1 MSLPLPLSC
10 SSTRPA
16 PNEEGSPKDWR
27 EENDTAWRVMMMQP
41 QAVSAR
47 GAIMILASKFKIRQ
61 TRGGEMWMWV
71 FPKCLHCLSWC
82 FSVPA
87 CLPLSRSY
95 IPKAQR
101 CNSSNSLY
109 SSNVLVVVVV
119 VVVVVVGWFFRSSLL
134 CPLAPCS
141 KQASKQART
150 CRKHTTRKQGMN
162 ECRLS
167 SVQNNRSIK
176 KQET

>member
-1 MSLPLPLSC
+1 
-10 SSTRPA
+10 
-16 PNEEGSPKDWR
+16 
-27 EENDTAWRVMMMQP
+27 MMQP

-82 FSVPA
+82 FSVPS

-119 VVVVVVGWFFRSSLL
+119 VVVVVLPVFRFTYLSLG
-134 CPLAPCS
+134 PMQQAS
-141 KQASKQART
+141 KQASKNMSQA
-150 CRKHTTRKQGMN
+150 HEQGSK
-162 ECRLS
+162 E
-167 SVQNNRSIK
+167 
-176 KQET
+176 